1 MESTSRAIFEERRG
15 APNGNGWAVEA
26 DGLTLDRRRFAPRV
40 RARSETLSR
49 DAFGRRLL
57 IIADVVAA
65 ALALL
70 VVVPL
75 LGDDTLAL
83 HTLAALPIVVLI
95 SKLQGLYD
103 RDDLLL
109 RKTTLE
115 EVPSLF
121 GLATL
126 YTLVIWLLEGLLVAG
141 YLGKAQVVAL
151 WLGMFVA
158 MVATR
163 AFARSAARWILPA
176 ERCVVLGDS
185 GSAERIRERLS
196 QSTNI
201 DAEVCAEMP
210 LLPRRAE
217 DAENGVATW
226 TVDEMNTVA
235 QRFAAHRIVVAP
247 DGADGEAML
256 DLVRLGKESNLKLT
270 ILPRV
275 LEVVGAEIE
284 PDDLD
289 GMTVLGVRHSA
300 LSRSSLAL
308 KRGFDLIGAAFVL
321 TFLAPLMI
329 LLALA
334 IRLDSRGPALFRQ
347 TRIGKRGRPF
357 QIMKFRTMTVSADHE
372 KDELSSRNEAKS
384 GLFKITDDPRVTRVG
399 RFLRRTSLDELPQ
412 LFNIIKG
419 EMSLVGPRPLIHEE
433 DERILGWRRGRLDL
447 VPGITGPWQL
457 LGPHRVSLDEMVKI
471 DYIYVGRWSVWTD
484 IKILLRTILHA
495 IGLRGS

>member
-1 MESTSRAIFEERRG
+1 MESRSRAIFEERRG
-15 APNGNGWAVEA
+15 AASAWTAA
-26 DGLTLDRRRFAPRV
+26 DGLALDRRRFVPRV
-40 RARSETLSR
+40 RTWSSLSR
-49 DAFGRRLL
+49 DAVGRRLL
-57 IIADVVAA
+57 VVADVAA
-65 ALALL
+65 AAVALL
-70 VVVPL
+70 VFVPL
-75 LGDDTLAL
+75 LGDDTLAVA
-83 HTLAALPIVVLI
+83 TLAALPIVVLI
-95 SKLQGLYD
+95 SKLEGLYD

-126 YTLVIWLLEGLLVAG
+126 YALVIWLLEGVLIAG
-141 YLGKAQVVAL
+141 HLGKWQVIGM
-151 WLGMFVA
+151 WLGLFVA

-163 AFARSAARWILPA
+163 AFARAVARWILPP
-176 ERCVVLGDS
+176 ERCLVLGD
-185 GSAERIRERLS
+185 GDSAERIRERLR
-196 QSTNI
+196 QSSNI
-201 DAEVCAEMP
+201 DAEVSAEMP

-217 DAENGVATW
+217 DTENGFSAW
-226 TVDEMNTVA
+226 TVDQVNNVA
-235 QRFAAHRIVVAP
+235 LRFGAHRIVVAP
-247 DGADGEAML
+247 DHAEGEAML
-256 DLVRLGKESNLKLT
+256 DLVRLAKESNLKLT

-289 GMTVLGVRHSA
+289 GMTVLAVRHAS
-300 LSRSSLAL
+300 LSRSSKAL
-308 KRGFDLIGAAFVL
+308 KRGFDLVGATL
-321 TFLAPLMI
+321 TLLVMAPLM
-329 LLALA
+329 AVVVLA

-347 TRIGKRGRPF
+347 TRIGRRGEPF
-357 QIMKFRTMTVSADHE
+357 QMLKFRTMTVSADRE
-372 KDELSSRNEAKS
+372 KDELTSLNEAKS
-384 GLFKITDDPRVTRVG
+384 GLFKISDDPRVTRVG

-412 LFNIIKG
+412 LFNLLKG

-495 IGLRGS
+495 VGLRGS